1 MSQKHPHILILGL
14 GNILLSDEGFGVHV
28 VQELE
33 QHYLFPPRVTL
44 YDGGTGGLSLL
55 SQFQAQDFVLIID
68 ALLLGA
74 EPGTVARF
82 TLDAIPDHYQR
93 KDTAHGIDI
102 LDVVAASS
110 MIGHLPPIMVLGAQ
124 PKDMVTPAT
133 ELSPELIQA
142 KESVIQEVM
151 AILKEKGIHVRPRG
165 KSSS

>member
-1 MSQKHPHILILGL
+1 MPENHSNTLILGL
-14 GNILLSDEGFGVHV
+14 GNILLSDEGLGVHII
-28 VQELE
+28 QELDR
-33 QHYLFPPRVTL
+33 QYLFPPYVTL

-55 SQFQAQDFVLIID
+55 SQFKDQDFILIID
-68 ALLLGA
+68 ALLLGE

-82 TLDAIPDHYQR
+82 TIDAIPDHYQR

-133 ELSPELIQA
+133 ELSPELTRA
-142 KESVIQEVM
+142 KESIIQEII
-151 AILKEKGIHVRPRG
+151 AILKERGIPVRPR
-165 KSSS
+165 KASLF